1 MIIRDINDLKQ
12 LGDTLR
18 QQGKII
24 VRTNGCFD
32 LLHPGHLKTFEEAK
46 KLGDILIV
54 GLNGDKSPYRTSKP
68 GRPIHDISFR
78 SKMLDALADVDYTF
92 VYEEETPILPITA
105 LLPDVLLKGGDY
117 KVESIVGYDI
127 VTANGG
133 QVVTVPLEGDYST
146 TNIIHKILATY
157 ETHDK

>member
-1 MIIRDINDLKQ
+1 
-12 LGDTLR
+12 
-18 QQGKII
+18 
-24 VRTNGCFD
+24 
-32 LLHPGHLKTFEEAK
+32 
-46 KLGDILIV
+46 
-54 GLNGDKSPYRTSKP
+54 
-68 GRPIHDISFR
+68 
-78 SKMLDALADVDYTF
+78 MLDALADVDYTF